1 MKIKNILTLGLI
13 ALLFGSCADK
23 LDVSDPDSLSPESV
37 LDEVGGFE
45 SVLLSAYNRL
55 ISFTNGYGQNSFIA
69 PEVMADQLDFSN
81 RTGRYETQYVNA
93 VRAHMGRWG
102 RYIGINDANI
112 IISKIDRLREDPTAD
127 VDMIDLFKGEALF
140 IRALHYHDL
149 AKVYGYEPGQIMAS
163 YDVFMQHIHPDD
175 REKIRGVHQHA
186 YATGEP
192 YQMVERILRPD
203 GELRYLASNGQVVT
217 DANGTPLRMRGTC
230 IDITDRVRAEQAQEE
245 TAVRL
250 SQELQARR
258 QAAELNDN
266 VVQGLTAAS
275 YAAELGDLERTK
287 AYVAE
292 TLAKASKMLDDL
304 MLAGGDPDLT
314 RQDAARLG
322 DTT

>member
-1 MKIKNILTLGLI
+1 MTLTQSLPAPGAILL
-13 ALLFGSCADK
+13 
-23 LDVSDPDSLSPESV
+23 
-37 LDEVGGFE
+37 
-45 SVLLSAYNRL
+45 R
-55 ISFTNGYGQNSFIA
+55 GYGVGRTVKGMGTREEPQTLAEALAELADLRARVDNAQMLANMGDYDWHIETDTNTWS
-69 PEVMADQLDFSN
+69 DQLF
-81 RTGRYETQYVNA
+81 R
-93 VRAHMGRWG
+93 
-102 RYIGINDANI
+102 I
-112 IISKIDRLREDPTAD
+112 
-127 VDMIDLFKGEALF
+127 
-140 IRALHYHDL
+140 
-149 AKVYGYEPGQIMAS
+149 YGYEPGQIMAS
-163 YDVFMQHIHPDD
+163 YEVFLQHIHPED
-175 REKIRGVHQHA
+175 RERIQSVHQHA

-192 YQMVERILRPD
+192 YQMIERILRPD

-250 SQELQARR
+250 AAELQARR

-304 MLAGGDPDLT
+304 MLGGGDPDLT

-322 DTT
+322 DPT

>member
-1 MKIKNILTLGLI
+1 MGHREEPQTLAD
-13 ALLFGSCADK
+13 ALAELAD
-23 LDVSDPDSLSPESV
+23 LRSRVDNAQMLATMGDYDWHIET
-37 LDEVGGFE
+37 D
-45 SVLLSAYNRL
+45 
-55 ISFTNGYGQNSFIA
+55 TNTWS
-69 PEVMADQLDFSN
+69 DQLF
-81 RTGRYETQYVNA
+81 R
-93 VRAHMGRWG
+93 
-102 RYIGINDANI
+102 I
-112 IISKIDRLREDPTAD
+112 
-127 VDMIDLFKGEALF
+127 
-140 IRALHYHDL
+140 
-149 AKVYGYEPGQIMAS
+149 YGYEPGEIVPS

-175 REKIRGVHQHA
+175 RDSVRSVHQHA

-192 YQMVERILRPD
+192 YQMVERIVRPD

-217 DANGTPLRMRGTC
+217 DTTGTPLRMRGTC

-250 SQELQARR
+250 AEELQARR

-266 VVQGLTAAS
+266 VVQGLTAAM